1 MIRERIL
8 GPAHPDTSYYVRYR
22 GAFYADAGQFGR
34 CVSLW
39 GYALD
44 MQQRMLEPLN
54 PMTQSSFFSFTELF
68 SYMMG
73 EEGRIPSRGRRV
85 PPVSFNDLVSLPKN
99 DFLYFL
105 SSDFHVHSCLIS
117 FLADN
122 CL

>member
-1 MIRERIL
+1 MQALVIRERIL
-8 GPAHPDTSYYVRYR
+8 GPAHPDTSYYVRFR
-22 GAFYADAGQFGR
+22 GAFYADTGQFGR

-85 PPVSFNDLVSLPKN
+85 PPVSFNDLVSSFSLSPSLRN
-99 DFLYFL
+99 FTHLLLFLNE
-105 SSDFHVHSCLIS
+105 I
-117 FLADN
+117 
-122 CL
+122 